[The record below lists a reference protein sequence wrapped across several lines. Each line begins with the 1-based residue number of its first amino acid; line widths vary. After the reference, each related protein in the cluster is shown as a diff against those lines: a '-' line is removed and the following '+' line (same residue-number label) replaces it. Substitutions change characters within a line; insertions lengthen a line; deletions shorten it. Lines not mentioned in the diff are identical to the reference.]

1 MERMKEEKN
10 EKGRGGENGKM
21 LKGKNR
27 SMTPKMAEKPGKKR

>member
-27 SMTPKMAEKPGKKR
+27 RMTPKMAEKPRK